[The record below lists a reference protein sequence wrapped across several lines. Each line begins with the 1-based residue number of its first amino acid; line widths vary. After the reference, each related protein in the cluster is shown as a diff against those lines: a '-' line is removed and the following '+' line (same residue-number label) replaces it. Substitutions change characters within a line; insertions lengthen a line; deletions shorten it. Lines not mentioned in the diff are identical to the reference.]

1 MKKISFLGLACII
14 SAFCVA
20 QIKTAPIIKEIKT
33 ENLKKTGNWQDV
45 FANFYQLAF
54 KNIVGPKKSFE
65 FKSTLF
71 ALRSSV
77 NPNLLVDTEYVKK
90 RNVFDRNLQ
99 FNFGVNLDTIYKF
112 KTASVG
118 FTWAIINKRDSAI
131 LSFVGKEILER
142 DAINKNQKRHAD
154 SLSEVQAKFG
164 EDPRFIKDF
173 ETLEKMKDDGFI
185 DTTKLSKEFLK
196 ICSATNLVLFNDA
209 VSFIKEKIKKTK
221 MKPFLSLSVY
231 ADFKNGNGIFNGGE
245 AELIYLQGMTKQERP
260 LELDVR
266 LKTVIADTT
275 INNDKYR
282 STLNFTGGFNYAIIT
297 SRIEHSPIIEFKP
310 HIEYNYVA
318 RGLLPNEK
326 NKLFTANATLR
337 VRVLKN
343 VWLPFTLKY
352 DLENNNLLGFLNI
365 AFNWDAFKAK

>member
-1 MKKISFLGLACII
+1 MKKLFLLGIANSII
-14 SAFCVA
+14 IFSAA
-20 QIKTAPIIKEIKT
+20 QTTTQSIVQEIKA

-77 NPNLLVDTEYVKK
+77 NPSLLVDTEYVKK
-90 RNVFDRNLQ
+90 SNAFDRNLQ
-99 FNFGVNLDTIYKF
+99 FNFGINLDSVYKF
-112 KTASVG
+112 KAASVG

-142 DAINKNQKRHAD
+142 DAVNKNQRRHAD

-164 EDPRFIKDF
+164 EDPKFIKDF
-173 ETLEKMKDDGFI
+173 EAVEKMKGDGFI

-196 ICSATNLVLFNDA
+196 ICSGSNLVLFNDA
-209 VSFIKEKIKKTK
+209 VTFIREKIKKTK
-221 MKPFLSLSVY
+221 TKPFLSLSVN

-266 LKTVIADTT
+266 LKALITDTT

-282 STLNFTGGFNYAIIT
+282 STLNFTGGFNYTIIT
-297 SRIEHSPIIEFKP
+297 SRVEHSPIVEFKP
-310 HIEYNYVA
+310 HVEYNYIA

-365 AFNWDAFKAK
+365 AFNWDAFKGK